1 MMNAAKDF
9 QGEQAAPMS
18 CSDARRARRLARKG
32 SMPSDYLLEPE
43 TPDEWRAEIA
53 DYFAFYEDEDDTD
66 LSILREVIDRLIE
79 ACPHEDV
86 KAWARAEWLGRA

>member
-1 MMNAAKDF
+1 
-9 QGEQAAPMS
+9 MS
-18 CSDARRARRLARKG
+18 SSEARRARRLARKG
-32 SMPSDYLLEPE
+32 STTPDYILEPE

-53 DYFAFYEDEDDTD
+53 DYFAFYEDEGEAD
-66 LSILREVIDRLIE
+66 LSIMREVIDKLIE

>member
-1 MMNAAKDF
+1 
-9 QGEQAAPMS
+9 MS
-18 CSDARRARRLARKG
+18 SSDAKRARRRARKY
-32 SMPSDYLLEPE
+32 SEEPDYLLEPK

-53 DYFAFYEDEDDTD
+53 DYFAFYEDEGDAD

>member
-1 MMNAAKDF
+1 
-9 QGEQAAPMS
+9 MS
-18 CSDARRARRLARKG
+18 SSDARRARRLASKG
-32 SMPSDYLLEPE
+32 STASGYILEPE

-53 DYFAFYEDEDDTD
+53 DYFAFYEDEGEAD
-66 LSILREVIDRLIE
+66 LSIMREVIDKLIE

>member
-1 MMNAAKDF
+1 
-9 QGEQAAPMS
+9 MS
-18 CSDARRARRLARKG
+18 CSDARRARRMARKG
-32 SMPSDYLLEPE
+32 STHPDYLHEAE

-53 DYFAFYEDEDDTD
+53 DYFAFYQEEVQSDQA
-66 LSILREVIDRLIE
+66 IIRERIEKLIE